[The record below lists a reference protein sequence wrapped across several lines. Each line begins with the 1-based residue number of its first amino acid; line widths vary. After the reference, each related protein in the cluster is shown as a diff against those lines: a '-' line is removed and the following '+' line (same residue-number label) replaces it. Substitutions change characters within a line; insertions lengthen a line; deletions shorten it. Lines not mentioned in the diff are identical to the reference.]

1 MKQIRDV
8 LRLALEN
15 KLSQRQISASL
26 NIARGSTVWCPMA
39 DGPTPTQWAQLRAT
53 RPSSDDALVTMPIM
67 VDGAET
73 PLSIAMDL
81 PGHLHLLIPVQR
93 GPVSQKPS
101 DLNGLKVRHRR
112 LETGEVLDLSAPP
125 SHEQV
130 FTPFC
135 RDVIDA
141 IVAQRRDPWAAVAA
155 TVRNWQSAW
164 KPIRQEM
171 SAAVQVGLFG
181 ELLVLNSL
189 MIPCIGPTAIDQW
202 SGPEAER
209 HDFVGDRL
217 HLEVKTTR
225 RSRPEHEISRLDQL
239 RVSIGRR
246 LLVVSIQVEQSGGG
260 SETLATQFDAV
271 VDSLRPHPAAL
282 DDFMAKMA
290 SMNWS
295 EEMRNSGELLR
306 FNLGDTFVY
315 EVDADFPRLP
325 DEFTPPSGVV
335 AVKYTVDLANVPALG
350 FDEAEAIIK
359 EANPDYAH

>member
-1 MKQIRDV
+1 
-8 LRLALEN
+8 
-15 KLSQRQISASL
+15 
-26 NIARGSTVWCPMA
+26 MA
-39 DGPTPTQWAQLRAT
+39 DSPTPRQWAQLRAT
-53 RPSSDDALVTMPIM
+53 RPLSEGAFVTMAVV
-67 VDGAET
+67 VDGVET
-73 PLSIAMDL
+73 PLSLAMDQ

-93 GPVSQKPS
+93 PPTGQKPS

-112 LETGEVLDLSAPP
+112 LETGEVIDLTAPP

-164 KPIRQEM
+164 KPVRQEM

-189 MIPCIGPTAIDQW
+189 KLPCLGPAAVDQW
-202 SGPEAER
+202 SGPDAER

-225 RSRPEHEISRLDQL
+225 KSRPEHEISRIDQL
-239 RVSIGRR
+239 RAPAGGR
-246 LLVVSIQVEQSGGG
+246 LLFVSVQVEQSVGG
-260 SETLATQFDAV
+260 EQTLANQLDAA
-271 VDSLRPHPAAL
+271 VDVLRAHPAAL
-282 DDFMAKMA
+282 DTFMAKMA
-290 SMNWS
+290 SMGWS
-295 EEMRNSGELLR
+295 EEMRQSGELLR
-306 FNLGDTFVY
+306 FNLGDDTHVY

-325 DEFTPPSGVV
+325 DDFMPPSGVV

-350 FDEAEAIIK
+350 FDEAEAIIRD
-359 EANPDYAH
+359 ANPDHAV

>member
-1 MKQIRDV
+1 
-8 LRLALEN
+8 
-15 KLSQRQISASL
+15 
-26 NIARGSTVWCPMA
+26 MA
-39 DGPTPTQWAQLRAT
+39 DSPTPRQWAQLRAT
-53 RPSSDDALVTMPIM
+53 RPLSEGAFVTMAVV
-67 VDGAET
+67 VDGVET
-73 PLSIAMDL
+73 PLSLAMDQ

-93 GPVSQKPS
+93 PPTGQKPS

-112 LETGEVLDLSAPP
+112 LETGEVIDLTAPP

-164 KPIRQEM
+164 KPVRQEM

-189 MIPCIGPTAIDQW
+189 MLPCLGPAAVDQW
-202 SGPEAER
+202 SGPDAER

-225 RSRPEHEISRLDQL
+225 KSRPEHEISRIDQL
-239 RVSIGRR
+239 RAPAGGR
-246 LLVVSIQVEQSGGG
+246 LLFVSVQVEQSVGG
-260 SETLATQFDAV
+260 EQTLANQLDAA
-271 VDSLRPHPAAL
+271 VDVLRAHPAAL
-282 DDFMAKMA
+282 DTFMAKMA
-290 SMNWS
+290 SMGWS
-295 EEMRNSGELLR
+295 EEMRQSGELLR
-306 FNLGDTFVY
+306 FNLGDDTHVY

-325 DEFTPPSGVV
+325 DDFMPPSGVV

-350 FDEAEAIIK
+350 FDEAEAIIRD
-359 EANPDYAH
+359 ANPDHAV